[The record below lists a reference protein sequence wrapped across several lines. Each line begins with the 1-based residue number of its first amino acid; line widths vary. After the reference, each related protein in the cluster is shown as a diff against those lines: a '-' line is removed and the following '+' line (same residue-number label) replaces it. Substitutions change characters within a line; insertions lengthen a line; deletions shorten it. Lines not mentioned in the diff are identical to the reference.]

1 MCVQQN
7 NLILTRNLKIPK
19 TLPYTPTLDHKRDTH
34 KNKFGS
40 ERSKANLQVNIQV
53 LQTAG
58 STSDQNTPMLDPRTN
73 ISHNYVAPVRTAY
86 ERLNN
91 TKIVDVS
98 VSFKQHPEKKLTSDT
113 KKSKIKMSEEGE
125 NDVYNVLSDV
135 KEENI
140 VNDSNTSSIN
150 GDDITEHPRRYGKHE
165 ALRIKPDFH
174 DAQLISHPGD
184 LKKCSGTIPM
194 YRKNETY
201 IAHSPDHNYTTSLRR
216 SVYGLRGQP
225 TTWNNVLRYVM
236 NEYILKHYVAT
247 DGDTIHHYR
256 HTPISI
262 RG

>member
-7 NLILTRNLKIPK
+7 NFITTRNLKIPK

-40 ERSKANLQVNIQV
+40 EPSKANLQINIQV
-53 LQTAG
+53 LQTVG
-58 STSDQNTPMLDPRTN
+58 STSDQNTPKLDPRMN

-98 VSFKQHPEKKLTSDT
+98 VSFKRHPEKKLTSDT

-125 NDVYNVLSDV
+125 NDVYNVPSDV

-140 VNDSNTSSIN
+140 VNDSNTSTIN
-150 GDDITEHPRRYGKHE
+150 GDDITEHSRRYGKHE

-201 IAHSPDHNYTTSLRR
+201 MAHSPDHNYSTSLRR
-216 SVYGLRGQP
+216 GVYGLRGQP

-247 DGDTIHHYR
+247 DGDTIHHYQGI
-256 HTPISI
+256 PIGI